1 MEKKTFFKTRVR
13 AKGQVTVPPQ
23 IREALGAEEGDNL
36 VFHVKG
42 GRVIVEKEK
51 TIDPEQAWFWSERW
65 QKMEREAQE
74 DIETGRVHRFSN
86 VEDAVEALEN
96 EDDAGD

>member
-1 MEKKTFFKTRVR
+1 MEKKIYFKTRVR
-13 AKGQVTVPPQ
+13 AKGQVTVPPK
-23 IREALGAEEGDNL
+23 IREVLGAEEGDNL

-65 QKMEREAQE
+65 QKMEREAEE
-74 DIETGRVHRFSN
+74 DIQTGRVHRFSN
-86 VEDAVEALEN
+86 VEDALATLESGEN
-96 EDDAGD
+96 AGN